1 MMSEKPSLDENYL
14 DEKDWSDFSLD
25 PRIVSAIEKLKWKR
39 PTLVQSNVLPLAMAG
54 KDVLVKAKTGS
65 GKTAAYLIP
74 VVQRILTEK
83 EVLILPFL
91 FFVASVPVD
100 SLSRQ
105 IIQKALKRLCS
116 SQLLSLLSKSKLLL
130 KVILN

>member
-1 MMSEKPSLDENYL
+1 MGEKPLVDENYL

-25 PRIVSAIEKLKWKR
+25 PRIVSSIQKLKWKQ

-74 VVQRILTEK
+74 LVQRILTEK
-83 EVLILPFL
+83 EVNNIIHFIFIFTFL
-91 FFVASVPVD
+91 DFFKID
-100 SLSRQ
+100 
-105 IIQKALKRLCS
+105 
-116 SQLLSLLSKSKLLL
+116 
-130 KVILN
+130 